1 MPLQPARE
9 APASRF
15 PNLPFRERA
24 VNLKFKPQLKL
35 LTMGTG
41 ISPFNDLT
49 RAHSILESCQTE
61 PQLDTALNFFELVLQ
76 KWENLLSIDSVQA
89 FRKEFHSEFFQKK
102 QLLRVE

>member
-1 MPLQPARE
+1 MTLQPVRE
-9 APASRF
+9 ASPSRF
-15 PNLPFRERA
+15 PNLSLRVKA
-24 VNLKFKPQLKL
+24 VNLKFKPHLKL

-41 ISPFNDLT
+41 ISPFSDLT

-76 KWENLLSIDSVQA
+76 KWEDLLSIDSVQA

-102 QLLRVE
+102 QLLRLE